1 MAYNLSHFNP
11 FSRLARSEPMHGI
24 DGLLQ
29 EFNLAALRDFAS
41 EPQIKIDVTENE
53 QAYTVKAEIPGVRK
67 EDIRVEV
74 EHNQVSISTETRK
87 ENEQKVKDTVVRTE
101 RYVGQQYR
109 SFMLAHEIDDG
120 KVEATYHDGILAL
133 TLPKKS
139 TVNGKKIV
147 IN

>member
-1 MAYNLSHFNP
+1 MAYNLTHFNP
-11 FSRLARSEPMHGI
+11 FARLARYEPMHGI

-29 EFNLAALRDFAS
+29 EFNLASLRDLAS

-53 QAYTVKAEIPGVRK
+53 RAYTVKAEIPGVKK

-87 ENEQKVKDTVVRTE
+87 ESEQKVKDTIVRTE

-120 KVEATYHDGILAL
+120 KVEAAYQDGVLTL

-139 TVNGKKIV
+139 TVQSKKIV